1 MSSEFVRAAD
11 AVSGPT
17 NIVRKRAA
25 PDHVQTV
32 SAVKIRRIRRTAR
45 EPVYNMEVDEYHN
58 FAVNGGLVVHNSIDS
73 IRYAL
78 ERVWRR
84 KGQ

>member
-1 MSSEFVRAAD
+1 MSDEFVSAAD
-11 AVSGPT
+11 AVSRPT
-17 NIVRKRAA
+17 STSQHSA
-25 PDHVQTV
+25 VQDPARTV
-32 SAVKIRRIRRTAR
+32 SAVKIKRIRRTAR
-45 EPVYNMEVDEYHN
+45 EPVYNMEVTTYHN

-73 IRYAL
+73 VRYAL